1 MQTIYG
7 FSKTNTWILR
17 SFDSVSTRQTSEQVA
32 FKSGFDNLLE
42 YFLPSTLAQI
52 ISVLPKNF
60 KNFCNLRGGG
70 CSHPRPPARTP
81 MHWNCVCLCYLREMP
96 PLYMCTCNT
105 ALTDRFS
112 SINDT
117 LTCEIPVLLCTSDQ
131 KLRVLIYYIL
141 MSIAWFMI
149 TLHSQG
155 FHCLSS
161 ETAKEDDTKI
171 KRMSVFFSCTLITF
185 LLLSF
190 LYFFSFASL
199 GGRLQE
205 LWNCQSAYG
214 WFGANYW
221 HGFHEISHIYN
232 FTKTDIIWKKHMMI

>member
-1 MQTIYG
+1 MLDWG
-7 FSKTNTWILR
+7 EGN
-17 SFDSVSTRQTSEQVA
+17 
-32 FKSGFDNLLE
+32 
-42 YFLPSTLAQI
+42 
-52 ISVLPKNF
+52 
-60 KNFCNLRGGG
+60 NFCFELSGGSKNWG
-70 CSHPRPPARTP
+70 FESSVFNCSYFSWKTSHTP

-161 ETAKEDDTKI
+161 ETAKVDDTKI
-171 KRMSVFFSCTLITF
+171 KRMSVFFSCTLISF

-190 LYFFSFASL
+190 LDFFLLCIAWRPPSGIVKLSKCIWVIWRQLLTRFS
-199 GGRLQE
+199 
-205 LWNCQSAYG
+205 WNESY
-214 WFGANYW
+214 
-221 HGFHEISHIYN
+221 I
-232 FTKTDIIWKKHMMI
+232 